1 MSSLCDLKKNEFK
14 REKDFKLAR
23 DQISKINADDVIKE
37 ALYIGKKNS
46 FKKNPY
52 KNILIKDYLF
62 EEIHTNIINS
72 YLESVKDKTIKE
84 IKSELNKK
92 IEEYKT
98 NVKILLSKLSY
109 EIDVYKKTSEKLE
122 KDNNNIKQINSS
134 LIKYNRELIE
144 QINNYEIQLA
154 QNSHDL
160 ILQQKDLFD
169 LILNEYSNNNPET
182 ILKEIRLAKE
192 GSLILLDNYD
202 KILKENIYMKEKIK
216 SLEIKYED
224 KIESLLKEFDE
235 YKEDKINEEKEN
247 IFKIKF
253 LQNKLYNNNKYQ
265 KENFRLH
272 QILYYI
278 YNLLF
283 EEFSLNKNIKID
295 EQFLNIKESDF
306 EPNVIYNE
314 EIKNYIEL
322 MIKTMHRES
331 IDIIFRE
338 CVGYLN
344 MIIRKFFPNKKNLRF
359 KPVEMLIEI
368 NNFIDKKIKKIKDD
382 KILIDEYKNNY
393 IKLEKENTKINK
405 KLSKENDNYDVY
417 QLTNSNQ
424 FSFDNKNLIK
434 SQKSL
439 NLNNQ
444 ICLTNPNIYNSPYN
458 NKINKNNT
466 INLNINNSNNISL
479 FRIKRNKFINEINKT
494 EEENKLIKTKDIFK
508 KRKAIKTLKPFS
520 LNNDEE
526 RNNLNNNYFK
536 IDKKTRNKS
545 SRIFKAKTMK
555 KDINNDKII
564 KDNGNNKEIKFYNDY
579 KFLIEETN
587 RLFLYRPRMNSYNEK
602 KNLNESESNE
612 NNEKDNTKEKEKK
625 INSILKIKNT
635 KIKDYYKEGNN
646 KQIEKRIY
654 NKINN
659 IIRNIKNKE

>member
-72 YLESVKDKTIKE
+72 YLESVKDKTIKD

-405 KLSKENDNYDVY
+405 KLSKENDNYDTY

-520 LNNDEE
+520 LNKDEE

-612 NNEKDNTKEKEKK
+612 NNEKDNTKENDKK
-625 INSILKIKNT
+625 TNCILKIKNT

-646 KQIEKRIY
+646 KQLEKRIY

>member
-72 YLESVKDKTIKE
+72 YLESVKDKTIKD

-520 LNNDEE
+520 LNKDEE

-612 NNEKDNTKEKEKK
+612 NNEKDNTKENEKK

>member
-72 YLESVKDKTIKE
+72 YLESVKDKTIKD

-405 KLSKENDNYDVY
+405 KLSKENDNYDTY

-612 NNEKDNTKEKEKK
+612 NNEKDNTKENDKK
-625 INSILKIKNT
+625 TNCILKIKNT

-646 KQIEKRIY
+646 KQLEKRIY

>member
-72 YLESVKDKTIKE
+72 YLESVKDKTIKD

-405 KLSKENDNYDVY
+405 KLSKENDNYDTY

-612 NNEKDNTKEKEKK
+612 NNEKDNTKENEKK

>member
-72 YLESVKDKTIKE
+72 YLESVKDKTIKD

-405 KLSKENDNYDVY
+405 KLSKENDNYDTY

-424 FSFDNKNLIK
+424 FSFDN
-434 SQKSL
+434 
-439 NLNNQ
+439 
-444 ICLTNPNIYNSPYN
+444 
-458 NKINKNNT
+458 
-466 INLNINNSNNISL
+466 
-479 FRIKRNKFINEINKT
+479 
-494 EEENKLIKTKDIFK
+494 
-508 KRKAIKTLKPFS
+508 
-520 LNNDEE
+520 
-526 RNNLNNNYFK
+526 
-536 IDKKTRNKS
+536 
-545 SRIFKAKTMK
+545 
-555 KDINNDKII
+555 
-564 KDNGNNKEIKFYNDY
+564 
-579 KFLIEETN
+579 
-587 RLFLYRPRMNSYNEK
+587 
-602 KNLNESESNE
+602 
-612 NNEKDNTKEKEKK
+612 
-625 INSILKIKNT
+625 
-635 KIKDYYKEGNN
+635 
-646 KQIEKRIY
+646 
-654 NKINN
+654 
-659 IIRNIKNKE
+659 